1 MGRDSV
7 ESSFSPS
14 ISVLLPVFMR
24 DAKRP
29 SVRFL
34 RRALESALD
43 QTYPGEFEIVVID
56 DGSPSP
62 IEDIIRNDG
71 LTESSTIR
79 WLRSERN
86 NGIVH
91 ALNTGLINA
100 RYELIA
106 RLDADDRWLPGKID
120 QQIRLFKADG
130 DLSLVAT
137 SMVVVDA
144 EGKELERHVRR
155 DGWDNILRLAAGV
168 GWCPFPH
175 GSVLALTS
183 IYRLLGGYS
192 HDPSYAHCEDYH
204 LWSNWIRFFKPAM
217 VEEILYEYRLS
228 SGSISETH
236 REQQNFATQVV
247 SRCLAAI
254 EWRTIPENM
263 RKLAD
268 LLGINLLQCG
278 AICYRIW
285 RFKPVVE
292 IPEASVELLRVILP
306 DRDIS
311 IDHDKCVPC
320 YGFMDLALGFP
331 ALRSDW
337 VAVDNV
343 IVRVR

>member
-1 MGRDSV
+1 
-7 ESSFSPS
+7 
-14 ISVLLPVFMR
+14 MR
-24 DAKRP
+24 DAKRS
-29 SVRFL
+29 SVRLL

-62 IEDIIRNDG
+62 VEDSIRNDG
-71 LTESSTIR
+71 TTESSTIR
-79 WLRSERN
+79 WLRNERN

-91 ALNTGLINA
+91 ALNTGLMDA

-106 RLDADDRWLPGKID
+106 RLDADDIWLPGKID

-130 DLSLVAT
+130 NLSLVAT
-137 SMVVVDA
+137 GMVVVDA

-183 IYRLLGGYS
+183 VYRILGGYS
-192 HDPSYAHCEDYH
+192 HDPGYAHCEDYH
-204 LWSNWIRFFKPAM
+204 LWSNWIRFFKSAM
-217 VEEILYEYRLS
+217 VEEVLYEYRLS
-228 SGSISETH
+228 PSFISETH
-236 REQQNFATQVV
+236 REQQNFATRAVG
-247 SRCLAAI
+247 RRLAAI

-263 RKLAD
+263 QKLAD

-292 IPEASVELLRVILP
+292 IPEASVGLLRAILS
-306 DRDIS
+306 DRDIA
-311 IDHDKCVPC
+311 IDYDRCVP
-320 YGFMDLALGFP
+320 YHGFMDLALGFP
-331 ALRSDW
+331 PLRSDR